1 MPPLLMSGFDRT
13 HLPNRFI
20 REAARGH
27 GDPLSPL
34 VATGRIK
41 PWDLL
46 RMLDCDVPGAAEWA
60 DTTLETVLTAAV
72 SQAATALSS
81 ECTDC
86 EDIGFYGLP
95 SRENPDMLTA
105 LLRRQGDGGYEQL
118 TASGTW
124 APWEPRWDQHLE
136 ILTRDLAT
144 DLAEAL
150 TAGASGLVRRYFWP
164 KAFLPPTTMVAASP
178 TPELSDPDVAVDGQ
192 DSLDPERSAASDGW
206 TEYAVVDDL
215 DPGAVLELI
224 RLRRG
229 PAGPELVAYRN
240 GVWGEAPELLT
251 DLQGVQPP
259 PLVELDEAQLASV
272 LEQIGGGEDEV
283 EGSEDTG
290 DAGEGLD
297 EADKTPAAE
306 KQPPAREKPPVPEDE
321 RYLQKDGL
329 AAAGPSTADREKA
342 AKKGQA
348 LPEGGFPIKNR
359 ADLKKAVKALGRA
372 TNKAAAKRHIIK
384 RARALNALSD
394 LPESWG
400 ITAAVSL
407 VADAPL
413 TVSPDPRAEKL
424 RRYWTTGKGAAKIRW
439 GTPGDWTR
447 CYRQLRKHMGMR
459 AKGYCQN
466 LHKRSTGIWAGDRS
480 NPGRRAAAL
489 AAAGIGPVALSMEAA
504 LVAAVSTGRWTAPEG
519 VNGMLKDGIYTEGGS
534 DIALL
539 KTLTAGGFPVAPP
552 DEWFTDPLL
561 AAPTPLTVDDD
572 GRVYGHIATFDV
584 AHIGL
589 PGKVRAPRSR
599 SGYAYFKTGELRT
612 ASGKAVNVGQLTLA
626 GGHASLQADAAAAVA
641 HYDNTASAV
650 ADVNVG
656 EDRWGIWVAGGLRPE
671 VTPSQLRTLRA
682 SAPSGDWRPIN
693 GHLEL
698 VACCQV
704 NVPGFP
710 TVRARVASG
719 AITSLVAAGAAPL
732 YARRLALMADAS
744 VAERVAQLESIVF
757 DSITEAEIPPDALAA
772 DGGEGGAE
780 GAPAGD
786 SGTEGAPAAE
796 GSEEGGEKPVSE
808 AVKRARALAAERRKA
823 READQGTPED
833 AQPAQE
839 PQAATEEPPPDVDA
853 PPENLAAEAIAE
865 EEKAEQI
872 HQLQV
877 DRSATA
883 AEARMAELRMRVHGN
898 RQPVAAS
905 AASD

>member
-1 MPPLLMSGFDRT
+1 MPPLLMSGFNLNR
-13 HLPNRFI
+13 LPPRSI
-20 REAARGH
+20 REASRNH
-27 GDPLSPL
+27 DDPFSSL
-34 VATGRIK
+34 VASGRVK
-41 PWDLL
+41 DWDLL

-60 DTTLETVLTAAV
+60 DKTLDDTLTAAAGRAV
-72 SQAATALSS
+72 QALSAD
-81 ECTDC
+81 CTDC

-95 SRENPDMLTA
+95 SRENPDILTA

-124 APWEPRWDQHLE
+124 NAWEPRFDQQLE

-150 TAGASGLVRRYFWP
+150 TAGASGLARRYFWP
-164 KAFLPPTTMVAASP
+164 KAFLPPETMVAATGAP
-178 TPELSDPDVAVDGQ
+178 ALSGDEVAQDGQ
-192 DSLDPERSAASDGW
+192 DSRDPERSAANDGW
-206 TEYAVVDDL
+206 TTYAIVDDL
-215 DPGAVLELI
+215 DPGAVLEVI

-229 PAGPELVAYRN
+229 AMGPELVAYRN
-240 GVWGEAPELLT
+240 GIWDETPELLS

-259 PLVELDEAQLASV
+259 PLVELGEAQLASV
-272 LEQIGGGEDEV
+272 LEQIGGGEAGV

-290 DAGEGLD
+290 DPGEGLD
-297 EADKTPAAE
+297 ETDKRGE
-306 KQPPAREKPPVPEDE
+306 S
-321 RYLQKDGL
+321 L
-329 AAAGPSTADREKA
+329 AAAGPSTEDRAKA
-342 AKKGQA
+342 AEKGQA

-359 ADLKKAVKALGRA
+359 ADLKKAVQAFGRA
-372 TNKAAAKRHIIK
+372 KNPAAAKRHIIK
-384 RARALNALSD
+384 RARALNAISD

-400 ITAAVSL
+400 ITAAAGL

-424 RRYWTTGKGAAKIRW
+424 RRYWTTGKGALKIRW

-466 LHKRSTGIWAGDRS
+466 LHKRATGIWAGDRK

-519 VNGMLKDGIYTEGGS
+519 ANGMLKDGIYTEGGS
-534 DIALL
+534 DTALL
-539 KTLTAGGFPVAPP
+539 KTLTAGGFPVDPP
-552 DEWFTDPLL
+552 DDWFTDPML
-561 AAPTPLTVDDD
+561 ASPTPLTVDDD

-599 SGYAYFKTGELRT
+599 ADYAYFKTGELRT
-612 ASGKAVNVGQLTLA
+612 ASGKRVNVGQLTLA
-626 GGHASLQADAAAAVA
+626 GGHASMQADAAQAVA

-744 VAERVAQLESIVF
+744 VAERVAQLESIIF
-757 DSITEAEIPPDALAA
+757 DSLTEAEIPAEALAA
-772 DGGEGGAE
+772 DGSDGGAE
-780 GAPAGD
+780 GAPAEG
-786 SGTEGAPAAE
+786 SVTEGTPAAE
-796 GSEEGGEKPVSE
+796 GTEEDGEKPVND
-808 AVKRARALAAERRKA
+808 AVKRAREAVAARRA
-823 READQGTPED
+823 AQPPVESTPEPE
-833 AQPAQE
+833 QVVQE
-839 PQAATEEPPPDVDA
+839 PQEAEVVAEEHPAAIEEPAPD
-853 PPENLAAEAIAE
+853 LMAESIADD
-865 EEKAEQI
+865 EQASKV
-872 HQLQV
+872 HELQV
-877 DRSATA
+877 DRHATA
-883 AEARMAELRMRVHGN
+883 REARMAELRMRVHGN
-898 RQPVAAS
+898 RKPVAAAATS
-905 AASD
+905 AAD